1 MLQDDADFRKEA
13 VLQSVKDFFVFRKMY
28 FPQWEHVI
36 LVCKSWLLAPAL
48 RRFLDSNLNIIAF
61 QNLFEIDETDE
72 ESNGFMKWVFPG
84 HDSIDEQLPER
95 TLFVE
100 RGKGWCSQRTLE
112 GVRIKLKSPPCKIFL
127 HGGAPAKESG

>member
-48 RRFLDSNLNIIAF
+48 KRFLDSNLHIIAF

-84 HDSIDEQLPER
+84 HDSIDEQLPKR
-95 TLFVE
+95 TSLQRKMKEYLLKEEKAGVA
-100 RGKGWCSQRTLE
+100 KGHW
-112 GVRIKLKSPPCKIFL
+112 
-127 HGGAPAKESG
+127 KEFE

>member
-13 VLQSVKDFFVFRKMY
+13 VLQSVKDFFVFRKTY

-48 RRFLDSNLNIIAF
+48 RRFLDSNSNIIAF

-84 HDSIDEQLPER
+84 HDSIDEHLPER
-95 TLFVE
+95 TSLQRKMKEYLLKEEKV
-100 RGKGWCSQRTLE
+100 GVAKGH
-112 GVRIKLKSPPCKIFL
+112 F
-127 HGGAPAKESG
+127 KEFE